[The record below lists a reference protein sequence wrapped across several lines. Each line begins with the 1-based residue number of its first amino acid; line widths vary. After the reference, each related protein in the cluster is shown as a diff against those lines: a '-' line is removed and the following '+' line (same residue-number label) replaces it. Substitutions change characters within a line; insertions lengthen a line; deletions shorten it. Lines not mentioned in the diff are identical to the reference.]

1 MYLGRSILI
10 PSLLVSALVAACS
23 SSGSI
28 DTSSSPSSISR
39 APQLPQPLPPSG
51 GSCIA
56 SQAQFAVGE
65 RASDDLLER
74 SRTAAEASI
83 ARYLRPNEPITLEFL
98 GSRLNL
104 KLDDKNVVTSVSC
117 G

>member
-1 MYLGRSILI
+1 VRRRRSILI
-10 PSLLVSALVAACS
+10 PSLLISALVSACS
-23 SSGSI
+23 GI
-28 DTSSSPSSISR
+28 NTASSPSPISR

-51 GSCIA
+51 GSCTA
-56 SQAQFAVGE
+56 SQAQFAVGD

-74 SRTAAEASI
+74 SRTAAGASI
-83 ARYLRPNEPITLEFL
+83 ARYLRPNQPITLEFL

-104 KLDDKNVVTSVSC
+104 KLDDKDVVTSVSC